1 MKGVS
6 RSEAKNGPPP
16 GPRGPSDE
24 RPRAPFRLE
33 PRGDRS
39 PPLVY
44 KQGAHPPYAIRW
56 YGATSLFGHFRNF
69 IASAIASE
77 SVDSRD
83 WMRPLGPDELLRNA
97 LRVLGL
103 EEAKGSLVSTGGSLV
118 SSGGSLASSGG
129 SLASS
134 GGSLVDAKQLAGPAP
149 LWIDFVAD
157 TGDDRDVSQA
167 VGRMLFREFIV
178 REPDGSDLLLPRGEV
193 LLFGGD
199 TAYPVATAEEI
210 FRRVVAPWNEVL
222 RDLRAPGDPLRVLLG
237 IPGNHDWYDGLDGF
251 GRFFRKWPRS
261 AERTFQ
267 SLRPG
272 DARRARR
279 KGRNVGLVARGL
291 HLDEVGGTL
300 RMIAD
305 AGKGIVAFFR
315 GTVVPRRKRLW
326 LDGYEPIQESSYWAL
341 PLAPGLELWGVDRQL
356 GRLDFRQRAYFQE
369 RRRAVGDDARI
380 WFVAPDP
387 AIAFGERYEPGAKML
402 SACKLSFERDRLLYL
417 SGDLHHYERRP
428 MDASGR
434 ALNVIA
440 GGGGA
445 FLHGT
450 RVAPPASGPAACAYP
465 DGATTRGL
473 VVQMPL
479 KLMLGRA
486 GYLVHLALAVL
497 ASIQLGAG
505 LGGGRI
511 AFRSASI
518 FVTIGIATFLYA
530 IAGHKSV
537 HPARVL
543 AIALPYALAMGLMP
557 WGLVL
562 VMPRVVPL
570 LERET
575 AVLVVSAFLGSLVFG
590 LFLATLAI
598 SGIELQ
604 QAFTVLGHPGFKH
617 FVRLRVSPDGK
628 LDAWVIGKDDP
639 LADGGPWLIDRWSWD
654 GGPAERVEREGEIS
668 ASRPEA

>member
-1 MKGVS
+1 MLG
-6 RSEAKNGPPP
+6 RM
-16 GPRGPSDE
+16 
-24 RPRAPFRLE
+24 RAPRRLE
-33 PRGDRS
+33 PRGKRA
-39 PPLVY
+39 PPLVF

-83 WMRPLGPDELLRNA
+83 WMRPLSPEELVGHA
-97 LRVLGL
+97 LHTLNLDPTKKTLL
-103 EEAKGSLVSTGGSLV
+103 EGMEG
-118 SSGGSLASSGG
+118 
-129 SLASS
+129 
-134 GGSLVDAKQLAGPAP
+134 AGRGP

-167 VGRMLFREFIV
+167 VARMVFAEFVVAEEGEIDRGQDNELV
-178 REPDGSDLLLPRGEV
+178 LPRGDV
-193 LLFGGD
+193 LFFGGD

-222 RDLRAPGDPLRVLLG
+222 REMRDERSERDRVRLLLG

-251 GRFFRKWPRS
+251 GRFFRRRARV
-261 AERTFQ
+261 AERTHE

-272 DARRARR
+272 EARRAQRR
-279 KGRNVGLVARGL
+279 GRNVGLVARGL

-300 RMIAD
+300 RMLAD
-305 AGKGIVAFFR
+305 AAKSVAAFFR
-315 GTVVPRRKRLW
+315 GTKVARRKRLV

-341 PLAPGLELWGVDRQL
+341 PLAPGLDLWGADRQL
-356 GRLDFRQRAYFQE
+356 GRLDFRQRAYFQD
-369 RRRAVGDDARI
+369 RRRAAGEDARI

-387 AIAFGERYEPGAKML
+387 AIAFGEKYEHGARML

-417 SGDLHHYERRP
+417 SGDLHHYERRT
-428 MDASGR
+428 MGTGGR

-450 RVAPPASGPAACAYP
+450 RITPPASGPAECAYP
-465 DGATTRGL
+465 DGPTTRAL
-473 VVQMPL
+473 VLEMPL

-486 GYLVHLALAVL
+486 GYLVHIGLALL
-497 ASIQLGAG
+497 ASFEFGAG
-505 LGGGRI
+505 FGGGRI

-518 FVTIGIATFLYA
+518 FVTAGIAAVLYG
-530 IAGHKSV
+530 IAGHKRM

-543 AIALPYALAMGLMP
+543 GIALPFALVLGLMP
-557 WGLVL
+557 WGLATS
-562 VMPRVVPL
+562 MPRVVPL

-575 AVLVVSAFLGSLVFG
+575 GVLVVYAFLGALVFG
-590 LFLATLAI
+590 LFLATLAVT
-598 SGIELQ
+598 GIELQ

-617 FVRLRVSPDGK
+617 FVRLRVMADGK
-628 LDAWVIGKDDP
+628 IDAWVIGKDDP
-639 LADGGPWLIDRWSWD
+639 LAESGPWLIDRWSWD
-654 GGPAERVEREGEIS
+654 GGEARPARTGSVS
-668 ASRPEA
+668 ASKPAA